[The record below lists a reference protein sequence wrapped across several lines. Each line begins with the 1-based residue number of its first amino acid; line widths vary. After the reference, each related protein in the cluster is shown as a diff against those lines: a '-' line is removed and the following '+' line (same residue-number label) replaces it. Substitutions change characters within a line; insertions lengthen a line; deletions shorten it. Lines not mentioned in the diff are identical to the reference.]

1 MGRRSGLSVGFQGMK
16 DASFSSR
23 SSRELKRKKRLH
35 NRLRKGR
42 MRRIL
47 RLVKSKVK
55 LLKYILK

>member
-1 MGRRSGLSVGFQGMK
+1 MGRRSGLSVGFRGRK
-16 DASFSSR
+16 DASFSLR
-23 SSRELKRKKRLH
+23 SSRELKRKKRLP

-55 LLKYILK
+55 LLKYVLK